1 MQNKQSVTQAEPI
14 TALPELASQVA
25 ASESLAAERD
35 RLAHELSVHQIEL
48 EAQNQELR
56 DAQRLLEQSRDR
68 YADLYDFAPICYAT
82 LDARGYIREINLT
95 GARMLGMER
104 SRIIGSPFS
113 AYVAESD
120 VDAFHAHL
128 RHCGQS
134 QRPVTGE
141 LEILV
146 KGAPA
151 IQVQLVSLASR
162 DPEGGILDYRTT
174 LTDVTAYRR
183 VERKAQAEAVL
194 LERTFASLDQAVVVS
209 DASTHIIVECSAAVQ
224 AIFGYAADEI
234 IGANSTILHGDPE
247 AYEAFQQQVDLV
259 LNSHRIH
266 HTEATLRR
274 KDGSL
279 FPAEVTVT
287 EIRSDAGYRTGLVNL
302 VRDIT
307 DRKRAEAALRASE
320 EKYRRLHESLMDGFI
335 YVDMTG
341 RIVEFNETYRQ
352 MLGYSQDELA
362 RLTYGDI
369 TPERWHA
376 FEQDIVENEIL
387 PRGYSEVYAKEYRR
401 KDGTLIPVELRTFL
415 IQDEDGTNQGM
426 WAIVRDISERKQA
439 EAALRAS
446 EERFRLIFEQA
457 AVGVSE
463 SSARTGDYL
472 RVNQRYCDIVG
483 YTREELLGRRFRD
496 ITHPDDVAASLEL
509 MAGLVAGKFRTG
521 SLEKR
526 FCRKDGSIVWTN
538 LTISPMWE
546 EGEEPTHQIGII
558 EDITERRQAVDATN
572 FRLAELE
579 AVSQIS
585 TALRAARNLD
595 EMLPLL
601 LHLTVEALHA
611 TLGSIW
617 LYDDDA
623 DVLRPAASHGGSE
636 KDGGVLH
643 PPLRPGEGVIGTVF
657 VSGQPCVADDFH
669 LGGGGSE
676 AQRQRMPVG
685 IGGAAI
691 PIHAGEKVIGTFMVN
706 VSLPRR
712 LTPGE
717 VRLLTTL
724 SEIAGTAIQ
733 RTTLREEMEHR
744 ADELE
749 QRVAERTAELSAR
762 EAALKAA
769 NVKLQELDVMKSQF
783 VSNVSH
789 ELRTPITT
797 IKLYATLLRKGPPER
812 REQFLNALEQEA
824 NRQAHLVEEILEVS
838 RIESGRLD
846 LDRAPHALSP
856 LVQASMASRELLAA
870 EKGVVLIYNLS
881 EPGPTVSVDRMRLLE
896 VIDNLIENALW
907 YTFAGG
913 RVSVATGTAEIDGHT
928 WATFSVT
935 DTGIGIPQNELP
947 RIFERFYRGEQP
959 REQQLP
965 GTGLGL
971 AIVKDIVELHAGR
984 VTVESQLGSG
994 SVFTIWLPLA

>member
-1 MQNKQSVTQAEPI
+1 MKSEQSMTQAEPI
-14 TALPELASQVA
+14 TALPELAGQVA
-25 ASESLAAERD
+25 ASESFAAERD
-35 RLAHELSVHQIEL
+35 RLSHELSVHQTQL
-48 EAQNQELR
+48 ETQNQELR
-56 DAQRLLEQSRDR
+56 DAQRRLEESRDR
-68 YADLYDFAPICYAT
+68 YADLYDFAPICYTT
-82 LDARGYIREINLT
+82 LDPDGHIQEINLT

-104 SRIIGSPFS
+104 SQIIGSPFS
-113 AYVAESD
+113 TYVAKSD
-120 VDAFHAHL
+120 VGAFREHL
-128 RHCGQS
+128 RQCGRS
-134 QRPVTGE
+134 QEPVTDE
-141 LEILV
+141 LQMVV

-151 IQVQLVSLASR
+151 IQVQLVSLALR
-162 DPEGGILDYRTT
+162 NCEGGISDYRITM
-174 LTDVTAYRR
+174 TDVTVYRR
-183 VERKAQAEAVL
+183 SERKARAAAVL
-194 LERTFASLDQAVVVS
+194 LEKTFASLDQAVVVI
-209 DASTHIIVECSAAVQ
+209 DASTHTVVNCSAAVQ
-224 AIFGYAADEI
+224 GIFGYAIAEI
-234 IGANSTILHGDPE
+234 IGANPGILHVDSA
-247 AYEAFQQQVDLV
+247 AYEAFQQQLDLV
-259 LNSHRIH
+259 LSPHRIH
-266 HTEATLRR
+266 HAEATLRR

-279 FPAEVTVT
+279 FAAEVTVT

-302 VRDIT
+302 VRDISE
-307 DRKRAEAALRASE
+307 RKRAEA
-320 EKYRRLHESLMDGFI
+320 
-335 YVDMTG
+335 T
-341 RIVEFNETYRQ
+341 
-352 MLGYSQDELA
+352 
-362 RLTYGDI
+362 
-369 TPERWHA
+369 
-376 FEQDIVENEIL
+376 
-387 PRGYSEVYAKEYRR
+387 
-401 KDGTLIPVELRTFL
+401 
-415 IQDEDGTNQGM
+415 
-426 WAIVRDISERKQA
+426 
-439 EAALRAS
+439 LRAS

-463 SSARTGDYL
+463 CSARTGEYI

-483 YTREELLGRRFRD
+483 YAREELLGRRFRD
-496 ITHPDDVAASLEL
+496 ITHPDDVAASLDL
-509 MAGLVAGKFRTG
+509 MAGLEAGKFRTA

-526 FCRKDGSIVWTN
+526 FCRKDGSIVWAN
-538 LTISPMWE
+538 LTISPMWAS
-546 EGEEPTHQIGII
+546 GEDPTHHIAII

-595 EMLPLL
+595 DMLPLL
-601 LHLTVEALHA
+601 LHLTLEALHA

-623 DVLRPAASHGGSE
+623 DVLRPAASQGGSE
-636 KDGGVLH
+636 KDGDGLH
-643 PPLRPGEGVIGTVF
+643 PLLKPGEGVIGTVF
-657 VSGQPCVADDFH
+657 ASGQPSVADD
-669 LGGGGSE
+669 LPLDGGGSE
-676 AQRQRMPVG
+676 AQRQRMPAR

-691 PIHAGEKVIGTFMVN
+691 PIRAGQKVIGAFMVN

-712 LTPGE
+712 LSPGE

-733 RTTLREEMEHR
+733 RTTLREEVERR

-769 NVKLQELDVMKSQF
+769 NAKLQELDIMKSQF

-797 IKLYATLLRKGPPER
+797 IKLYATLLRKGAPER
-812 REQFLNALEQEA
+812 REQFLNALEHEA
-824 NRQAHLVEEILEVS
+824 NRQAHLIEEILEVS

-846 LDRAPHALSP
+846 LDRAPHALNP
-856 LVQASMASRELLAA
+856 LVQASMASREMLAA
-870 EKGVVLIYNLS
+870 EKGVGLIYNLS

-913 RVSVATGTAEIDGHT
+913 RVSVATGTAETDGHT
-928 WATFSVT
+928 WATLSVT
-935 DTGIGIPQNELP
+935 DTGIGIPQNEIP

-971 AIVKDIVELHAGR
+971 AIVKDIVELHEGR

-994 SVFTIWLPLA
+994 STFTIWLPLA

>member
-1 MQNKQSVTQAEPI
+1 VQTEQSVTQAEPI
-14 TALPELASQVA
+14 TALPELAGQVA
-25 ASESLAAERD
+25 ASESLVAERD

-48 EAQNQELR
+48 EAQNLELR

-82 LDARGYIREINLT
+82 LDASGLILEINLT
-95 GARMLGMER
+95 GARMLGVER

-113 AYVAESD
+113 AYVAESA
-120 VDAFHAHL
+120 VGAFRGHL
-128 RHCGQS
+128 RHCGRS
-134 QRPVTGE
+134 QGPVTGE
-141 LEILV
+141 LQMMV

-162 DPEGGILDYRTT
+162 DPEGGILDYRIT

-183 VERKAQAEAVL
+183 AERKAQAEAVL
-194 LERTFASLDQAVVVS
+194 LERTFASLDQAVVVC
-209 DASTHIIVECSAAVQ
+209 DASTHTIVKCSAAVQ
-224 AIFGYAADEI
+224 VIFGYAVDEI
-234 IGANSTILHGDPE
+234 IGANSTILHVDPA

-287 EIRSDAGYRTGLVNL
+287 EIRSDAGHRSGLVNL
-302 VRDIT
+302 VRDISE
-307 DRKRAEAALRASE
+307 RKRAEAALRE
-320 EKYRRLHESLMDGFI
+320 
-335 YVDMTG
+335 
-341 RIVEFNETYRQ
+341 
-352 MLGYSQDELA
+352 
-362 RLTYGDI
+362 
-369 TPERWHA
+369 
-376 FEQDIVENEIL
+376 
-387 PRGYSEVYAKEYRR
+387 
-401 KDGTLIPVELRTFL
+401 
-415 IQDEDGTNQGM
+415 
-426 WAIVRDISERKQA
+426 
-439 EAALRAS
+439 S

-463 SSARTGDYL
+463 SSARTGEYL

-483 YTREELLGRRFRD
+483 YAREELLGRRFLD

-526 FCRKDGSIVWTN
+526 FCRKDGSIVWTT

-558 EDITERRQAVDATN
+558 EDITERRQAVDDTN

-601 LHLTVEALHA
+601 LDLTVEALHA

-623 DVLRPAASHGGSE
+623 DVLRPTASQGGSE
-636 KDGGVLH
+636 KDGKSLH
-643 PPLRPGEGVIGTVF
+643 PLLKPGEGVVGTVF
-657 VSGQPCVADDFH
+657 ASGQPCVADDFH

-691 PIHAGEKVIGTFMVN
+691 PIHAGEKIIGTFMVN

-733 RTTLREEMEHR
+733 RTVLHDEVERR
-744 ADELE
+744 AEELE
-749 QRVAERTAELSAR
+749 QRVAERTAELTAR
-762 EAALKAA
+762 EAALKTA
-769 NVKLQELDVMKSQF
+769 NTQLKELDIMKSQF

-824 NRQAHLVEEILEVS
+824 NRQAHLIEEILEVS

-846 LDRAPHALSP
+846 LVRTTHALNP
-856 LVQASMASRELLAA
+856 LVQASMAGRELLAA

-881 EPGPTVSVDRMRLLE
+881 EPGPTVSVDRIRLLE

-907 YTFAGG
+907 YTLPGG
-913 RVSVATGTAEIDGHT
+913 RVSVATGTAEADGHT
-928 WATFSVT
+928 WATLSVT

-947 RIFERFYRGEQP
+947 RIFDRFYRGEQP
-959 REQQLP
+959 RDQQLP

-971 AIVKDIVELHAGR
+971 AIVKDIVELHEGR